1 MANYFSYPDGI
12 EKSIEWKISMKNV
25 IYYVSEC
32 SKTGGILPE
41 GIQLYRDCKSLESEN
56 KRLSRNAYE
65 EVKMILG
72 LEVKVVD
79 IIIHMNKMTS
89 ASDEERDFCKDKR
102 EGTEGICFNLAGAR
116 NNEKAFAIELPN
128 LYALVN
134 KTDDDNSGCICFY
147 GDKPKL
153 ENCTHV
159 AMHICGNGT
168 LEAREKFVFLT
179 PIPDEWHINKK

>member
-56 KRLSRNAYE
+56 KRLSRNAY
-65 EVKMILG
+65 
-72 LEVKVVD
+72 
-79 IIIHMNKMTS
+79 
-89 ASDEERDFCKDKR
+89 EERDFCKDKR

>member
-79 IIIHMNKMTS
+79 IIKIGR
-89 ASDEERDFCKDKR
+89 A
-102 EGTEGICFNLAGAR
+102 
-116 NNEKAFAIELPN
+116 
-128 LYALVN
+128 
-134 KTDDDNSGCICFY
+134 
-147 GDKPKL
+147 
-153 ENCTHV
+153 HV
-159 AMHICGNGT
+159 
-168 LEAREKFVFLT
+168 
-179 PIPDEWHINKK
+179 